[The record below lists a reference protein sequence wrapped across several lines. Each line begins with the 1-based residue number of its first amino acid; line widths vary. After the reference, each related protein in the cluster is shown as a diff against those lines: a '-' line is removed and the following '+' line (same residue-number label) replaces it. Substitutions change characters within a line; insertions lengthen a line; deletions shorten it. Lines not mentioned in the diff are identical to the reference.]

1 MLKFERLNDGWAEIA
16 KDTKRAEYLKKYV
29 TEYSGG
35 REVSIIIEEDYVD
48 RDYLIDYSCYYAR
61 CFEDIGKKVKRVH
74 FIQIEKDDLETSFQE
89 YLGKPDQ
96 DHSSFIAKLK
106 DCYIGFTT
114 IKPIQKRSLGRTI
127 LKPYPQDDG
136 NGKQRHFPVYNRY
149 QVNLAGIDIE
159 LESIPYQEQDRNVAA
174 CATTAIWS
182 ALGGLARVFDCAKF
196 QSQYDI
202 TRLAF
207 ESFGNLGGRMFPNEG
222 LSSNQILNMLTDVGY
237 DPIFYNISNWDNYFI
252 DNLIISYLDMGIPLL
267 AELHLQ
273 KDVTIHGKPE
283 VDTTGH
289 LVVILGYKCQN
300 GQRSIDE
307 LYIHDDQIGCYS
319 KVSFNNGNHLSW
331 VNEWTTDRGFN
342 RLINVSIIA
351 PVYHKIRIPF
361 NSVYTLV
368 RESFKSITPQ
378 QIEIELLTI
387 QMYRSYIVQNKSSF
401 DVYNTINID
410 RKPKE
415 ISFQDL
421 LTMSLPKYLW
431 CAKVSIGEVVI
442 HLMFDST
449 SYLLEPLIV
458 SSSRKPD

>member
-1 MLKFERLNDGWAEIA
+1 
-16 KDTKRAEYLKKYV
+16 
-29 TEYSGG
+29 
-35 REVSIIIEEDYVD
+35 
-48 RDYLIDYSCYYAR
+48 
-61 CFEDIGKKVKRVH
+61 
-74 FIQIEKDDLETSFQE
+74 
-89 YLGKPDQ
+89 
-96 DHSSFIAKLK
+96 
-106 DCYIGFTT
+106 
-114 IKPIQKRSLGRTI
+114 
-127 LKPYPQDDG
+127 
-136 NGKQRHFPVYNRY
+136 
-149 QVNLAGIDIE
+149 
-159 LESIPYQEQDRNVAA
+159 
-174 CATTAIWS
+174 
-182 ALGGLARVFDCAKF
+182 
-196 QSQYDI
+196 
-202 TRLAF
+202 
-207 ESFGNLGGRMFPNEG
+207 MFPNEG
-222 LSSNQILNMLTDVGY
+222 LSSNQILNMLTYIGY
-237 DPIFYNISNWDNYFI
+237 DPIFYNINNWDSYFI

-289 LVVILGYKCQN
+289 LVVILGYKCQK
-300 GQRSIDE
+300 GYRSIEE

-319 KVSFNNGNHLSW
+319 KVSFCNDIHKSW
-331 VNEWTTDRGFN
+331 VNEWTVERGFD

-421 LTMSLPKYLW
+421 LSMSLPKYLW

-442 HLMFDST
+442 HLIFDST

-458 SSSRKPD
+458 SSSRKPE